1 MRKKQ
6 PKTQN
11 LVSVTI
17 DEDFYF
23 NRNLGIATLLKEYP
37 KIEKIF
43 VESLH
48 MACLSIQIDQLRK
61 IEYTYGTNT
70 YNDLLVAIAG
80 TIKELKEK
88 KFRKDDRLILDF
100 FESET
105 FVIFLSGPRKSS
117 TRLLEHLERISER
130 IWLDIREALF
140 HLFYPY
146 LKENAKPKIGYAL
159 IVKNPMIKN
168 VRLITRLVR
177 DCVNMGNFM
186 SLKKAYTGKY
196 MLQRLIID
204 EDISTVFQPIVDLN
218 TLEIIGY
225 EALARGPKGTEYS
238 SPLLLF
244 ILAAEHGLSFELD
257 RLCRKKAFE
266 SVRNL
271 KKKNKIFV
279 NTLTMTIHDP
289 EFRGMYLNELLEDL
303 KIKPENV
310 IFEISE
316 TWAIDNYALFRKA
329 LKDYTDIGIVCA
341 SDDTGKGYSDLERI
355 IELKPGFLKVDIS
368 LVRDIDKSY
377 IKQEIMRA
385 IINLGKSI
393 NSEIVAEGIETR
405 AEYEQLK
412 AMDVEYGQ
420 GYLFAKPSAKM
431 GRICKKF

>member
-23 NRNLGIATLLKEYP
+23 NQNLGVGTLIKEYP

-48 MACLSIQIDQLRK
+48 MACLSIHIDQLRR
-61 IEYTYGTNT
+61 IEYMYGTNT
-70 YNDLLVAIAG
+70 YNELLTQLAKM
-80 TIKELKEK
+80 IKELKEK
-88 KFRKDDRLILDF
+88 KFRKEDRLILDF
-100 FESET
+100 FEAET
-105 FVIFLSGPRKSS
+105 FIIFLSGPRKSS
-117 TRLLEHLERISER
+117 TRLLDHLETISER
-130 IWLDIREALF
+130 IWLDIKEMVF
-140 HLFYPY
+140 NLFYPY
-146 LKENAKPKIGYAL
+146 LKENAQPKVGYAL
-159 IVKNPMIKN
+159 IVNNPMIKN
-168 VRLITRLVR
+168 VRLITGLVR

-204 EDISTVFQPIVDLN
+204 EDINTVFQPIVDLK

-257 RLCRKKAFE
+257 RLCRRKAFE
-266 SVRNL
+266 AVRNMNI
-271 KKKNKIFV
+271 KDKIFV

-289 EFRGMYLNELLEDL
+289 EFRGVYLNELLEDL

-316 TWAIDNYALFRKA
+316 TLAIDNYALFRKA
-329 LKDYTDIGIVCA
+329 MKDYTDIGIVCA

-355 IELKPGFLKVDIS
+355 MELKPGFLKIDIS

-385 IINLGKSI
+385 IINLSKSI
-393 NSEIVAEGIETR
+393 NSKVVAEGIETR
-405 AEYEQLK
+405 GEYEQLK
-412 AMDVEYGQ
+412 AMNVEYGQ
-420 GYLFAKPSAKM
+420 GYLFAKPSEKM
-431 GRICKKF
+431 GSIRKNF